1 LAEGFCG
8 PAWLILCRIDENGK
22 AKEATAMGK
31 LEGKVAIVT
40 GAGRGLGRAYARRL
54 ASLGAKLVITDINL
68 RSFEEFELEAKSMT
82 AESTVAE
89 IIAGGGQAMGVEMD
103 VTEETSVISMVARV
117 MQQWGRIDILVCN
130 AGGGRGRP
138 VDTKASSLDAGLL
151 QLVTSM
157 NLYGTVYSVNAVAPI
172 MKRQRSGKIVT
183 VSSVAGLHPSTDGG
197 YAHYGAAKAAIAHY
211 TRYLAQDLGPYGIT
225 ANCIAPGTITTG
237 RIVATVMPNQAN
249 ANRDRT
255 EQVALRRLGSVE
267 DCAKVVE
274 FLCTDLSDYVTGQC
288 IAIDGG
294 LMRGN

>member
-1 LAEGFCG
+1 
-8 PAWLILCRIDENGK
+8 
-22 AKEATAMGK
+22 MGK
-31 LEGKVAIVT
+31 LDGKVAIVT

-54 ASLGAKLVITDINL
+54 AGLGAKVAVTDLNL
-68 RSFEEFELEAKSMT
+68 RSFEEFEAEAQAMT

-89 IIAGGGQAMGVEMD
+89 IQAAGGSAIGIEVDVCDENAVAAMVQ
-103 VTEETSVISMVARV
+103 RV
-117 MQQWGRIDILVCN
+117 CDEWGRVDVLVCN

-138 VDTKASSLDAGLL
+138 VDTKASTLDSALL

-157 NLYGTVYSVNAVAPI
+157 NLFGTVYCCNAVAPI

-183 VSSVAGLHPSTDGG
+183 VSSVAGLSPSTDGG

-211 TRYLAQDLGPYGIT
+211 TRYLAQDLGPHGIT

-237 RIVATVMPNQAN
+237 RIVATVMPGSAD

-255 EQVALRRLGSVE
+255 ERIAVRRLGTVE

-274 FLCTDLSDYVTGQC
+274 FLATDLSDYLSGVV
-288 IAIDGG
+288 IPIDGG
-294 LMRGN
+294 LMR

>member
-1 LAEGFCG
+1 M
-8 PAWLILCRIDENGK
+8 
-22 AKEATAMGK
+22 AK
-31 LEGKVAIVT
+31 LDGKVAIVT

-54 ASLGAKLVITDINL
+54 AGLGAKLVITDINL
-68 RSFEEFELEAKSMT
+68 RSYEEFELEAKSMT
-82 AESTVAE
+82 GESTAAE
-89 IIAGGGQAMGVEMD
+89 IIADGGQAMSVEMD

-117 MQQWGRIDILVCN
+117 VQQWGRVDILVCN

-183 VSSVAGLHPSTDGG
+183 VSSVAGLNPSTDGG

-225 ANCIAPGTITTG
+225 ANCIAPG
-237 RIVATVMPNQAN
+237 RS
-249 ANRDRT
+249 
-255 EQVALRRLGSVE
+255 RRAVS
-267 DCAKVVE
+267 
-274 FLCTDLSDYVTGQC
+274 SPP
-288 IAIDGG
+288 
-294 LMRGN
+294 